1 MESDKKSFDTDHIE
15 RESNDFL
22 EYQHKK
28 LEKVAEII
36 KEEER
41 AAKLLEETE
50 NAATQDAPKTRVVI
64 DSIVKHDK
72 PKDVSEPSADADNV
86 VDGLYIE
93 PIELESES
101 ESSIA
106 LNLDEGMSDD
116 STFEAIDEVI
126 QAAQNDFELPS
137 ETNELPEEE
146 ANTFSLEEDID
157 HQTAIELEELPELE
171 LDTIETTEE
180 FAELE
185 TAEAETPV
193 VEIVDGLAIE
203 TQATLTSHLE
213 DGPEV
218 DDNNVDK
225 PEDLSNETT
234 GEEVEGELSDAV
246 VDFVAA
252 EEATEAEAIQQ
263 SAVVDYSQ
271 PKISKIGRL
280 LLELGKISRSDTK
293 KILRTQKKHGLLFG
307 DAALKLGLI
316 NDDDIQKV
324 VAMQF
329 NYHYLQ
335 AGQGKFSDDLVAAYA
350 PFSKKVENYRALR
363 SQLMMRWFKKGHRAL
378 AIVGANSGDGVSYL
392 TANLGVVFSQLGAR
406 TLIIEANMRSPRHQ
420 EIFNIRTHTGLS
432 DMIVGKVGRDA
443 VQELESIPDL
453 SVLHAG
459 TVPPN
464 PQELLGR
471 TSFNI
476 LFKNLSE
483 NYDVILI
490 DTPPVVQS
498 ADAQSVIE
506 MSEGAMLVSRL
517 HQTKHTDVLE
527 MRHLIEM
534 TGASIVSAVM
544 NDF

>member
-1 MESDKKSFDTDHIE
+1 MESDKKSFDTDE
-15 RESNDFL
+15 LEQQSSDFL

-28 LEKVAEII
+28 LEKVAAII

-50 NAATQDAPKTRVVI
+50 NAALENAPTTTVVI
-64 DSIVKHDK
+64 DSIVKHDNQ
-72 PKDVSEPSADADNV
+72 EPEPQSIEADDNV

-93 PIELESES
+93 PIEQQVDMVDAAGEENK
-101 ESSIA
+101 IP
-106 LNLDEGMSDD
+106 DD
-116 STFEAIDEVI
+116 NSTFEAIDEVI
-126 QAAQNDFELPS
+126 QAAQNDFEASP
-137 ETNELPEEE
+137 EPELSVDESDLHLEPDEDSHTTVELALLADEE
-146 ANTFSLEEDID
+146 ALESESN
-157 HQTAIELEELPELE
+157 
-171 LDTIETTEE
+171 IETT
-180 FAELE
+180 
-185 TAEAETPV
+185 TPV
-193 VEIVDGLAIE
+193 SPDVEDDDIEMVDGLAITASESLQADFDQVDE
-203 TQATLTSHLE
+203 TEDEATIDDTELVINDVGEDALEEEQAST
-213 DGPEV
+213 
-218 DDNNVDK
+218 
-225 PEDLSNETT
+225 
-234 GEEVEGELSDAV
+234 DAI

-252 EEATEAEAIQQ
+252 EEATEAEAVEQ
-263 SAVVDYSQ
+263 SVEVDYAQ

-420 EIFNIRTHTGLS
+420 EIFNIRTHSGLS
-432 DMIVGKVGRDA
+432 DMIVGKIGSEA
-443 VQELESIPDL
+443 IQEIESIPDL

-476 LFKNLSE
+476 LFKNLSDD
-483 NYDVILI
+483 YDVILI

>member
-1 MESDKKSFDTDHIE
+1 MMESDKKTFDKDHLE
-15 RESNDFL
+15 QESSDFL

-50 NAATQDAPKTRVVI
+50 NAAMSDAPKTKIVI

-72 PKDVSEPSADADNV
+72 PKDTPTAIEDDDNV
-86 VDGLYIE
+86 VEGLYIE
-93 PIELESES
+93 PIDMDSNEEIVTIE
-101 ESSIA
+101 
-106 LNLDEGMSDD
+106 SDD
-116 STFEAIDEVI
+116 VADDKSTFEAIDEVI
-126 QAAQNDFELPS
+126 QAAQTDFELVPES
-137 ETNELPEEE
+137 NELSIDEE
-146 ANTFSLEEDID
+146 NTLSLESDEVNE
-157 HQTAIELEELPELE
+157 TKAELEAFPEIDLDTTELDPGETLTPELE
-171 LDTIETTEE
+171 P
-180 FAELE
+180 AEI
-185 TAEAETPV
+185 
-193 VEIVDGLAIE
+193 EIVDGLAIE
-203 TQATLTSHLE
+203 SPSTIASNVGE
-213 DGPEV
+213 SS
-218 DDNNVDK
+218 DDNDDINIVTSADLLGGDTEDEVVD
-225 PEDLSNETT
+225 
-234 GEEVEGELSDAV
+234 EVSDAV

-252 EEATEAEAIQQ
+252 EEATEAEAAQTT
-263 SAVVDYSQ
+263 AVDYTQ

-378 AIVGANSGDGVSYL
+378 AIVSANSGDGVSYL

-420 EIFNIRTHTGLS
+420 EIFNIRTHSGLS
-432 DMIVGKVGRDA
+432 DMIVGKIGRDA
-443 VQELESIPDL
+443 IQEIESIPDL

-476 LFKNLSE
+476 LFKNLSDD
-483 NYDVILI
+483 YDVILI

>member
-1 MESDKKSFDTDHIE
+1 MESDKKTFDTDNLE
-15 RESNDFL
+15 QGSSDFL

-50 NAATQDAPKTRVVI
+50 NAAINDAPKTKIVI

-72 PKDVSEPSADADNV
+72 SSDTLTATQEDDSGIE
-86 VDGLYIE
+86 GLYIE
-93 PIELESES
+93 PVDTEPNEQLFTMESNDS
-101 ESSIA
+101 
-106 LNLDEGMSDD
+106 SDD
-116 STFEAIDEVI
+116 QSTFEAIDEVI
-126 QAAQNDFELPS
+126 QAAQTNFELAPES
-137 ETNELPEEE
+137 NELVMDEERALSQELGETNE
-146 ANTFSLEEDID
+146 NK
-157 HQTAIELEELPELE
+157 IELEVFPEID
-171 LDTIETTEE
+171 LDTSESGLDETLTP
-180 FAELE
+180 ELE
-185 TAEAETPV
+185 TAEIEV
-193 VEIVDGLAIE
+193 VDGLVIE
-203 TQATLTSHLE
+203 TPSTVSSNLSERSEEYAADIVTSADLLGGDTE
-213 DGPEV
+213 DEV
-218 DDNNVDK
+218 VD
-225 PEDLSNETT
+225 
-234 GEEVEGELSDAV
+234 EVSDAV
-246 VDFVAA
+246 VDFAAA
-252 EEATEAEAIQQ
+252 EEATEAEAAQQ
-263 SAVVDYSQ
+263 TTAVDYAQ

-392 TANLGVVFSQLGAR
+392 AANLGVVFSQLGAR
-406 TLIIEANMRSPRHQ
+406 TLIIEANMRSPRQ
-420 EIFNIRTHTGLS
+420 KDIFNIRTHSGLS
-432 DMIVGKVGRDA
+432 DMIVGKIGRDA
-443 VQELESIPDL
+443 IQEIESIPDL

-476 LFKNLSE
+476 LFKNLSDD
-483 NYDVILI
+483 YDVILI

-517 HQTKHTDVLE
+517 HQTRHADVLE

-544 NDF
+544 NEF

>member
-1 MESDKKSFDTDHIE
+1 MESDKKTFDKDHLE
-15 RESNDFL
+15 QESSDFL

-50 NAATQDAPKTRVVI
+50 NAAMSDAPKTKIVI

-72 PKDVSEPSADADNV
+72 PKDTPTAIEDDDNV
-86 VDGLYIE
+86 VEGLYIE
-93 PIELESES
+93 PIDMDSNEEIVTIE
-101 ESSIA
+101 
-106 LNLDEGMSDD
+106 SDD
-116 STFEAIDEVI
+116 VADDKSTFEAIDEVI
-126 QAAQNDFELPS
+126 QAAQTDFELVPES
-137 ETNELPEEE
+137 NELSIDEE
-146 ANTFSLEEDID
+146 NTLSLESDDVNE
-157 HQTAIELEELPELE
+157 TKAELEVFPEIDFDTTESDLGETLTPELE
-171 LDTIETTEE
+171 P
-180 FAELE
+180 AEI
-185 TAEAETPV
+185 
-193 VEIVDGLAIE
+193 EIVDGLAIE
-203 TQATLTSHLE
+203 SPSTIASNVGE
-213 DGPEV
+213 SS
-218 DDNNVDK
+218 DDNDDINIVTSADLLGGDTEDEVVD
-225 PEDLSNETT
+225 
-234 GEEVEGELSDAV
+234 EVSDAV

-252 EEATEAEAIQQ
+252 EEATEAEAAQTT
-263 SAVVDYSQ
+263 AVDYTQ

-363 SQLMMRWFKKGHRAL
+363 SQLMMRWFKKGQRAL
-378 AIVGANSGDGVSYL
+378 AIVSANSGDGVSYL

-420 EIFNIRTHTGLS
+420 EIFNIRTHSGLS
-432 DMIVGKVGRDA
+432 DMIVGKIGRDA
-443 VQELESIPDL
+443 IQEIESIPDL

-476 LFKNLSE
+476 LFKNLSDD
-483 NYDVILI
+483 YDVILI